1 MLPWLR
7 DGDLIEIRPAPPA
20 GVRIGDVLCYEP
32 SPGRLTLH
40 RVVAR
45 NGRGFLTRGDA
56 LAYVENVP
64 AASVLGVVVAVERG
78 GRVRRLDTP
87 VARRWARVA
96 AAVSPAL
103 ARLLPGARA
112 LRRAWRAVRR
122 G

>member
-7 DGDLIEIRPAPPA
+7 DGDLVEIRPAPPA

-40 RVVAR
+40 RVVASDEC
-45 NGRGFLTRGDA
+45 GFVTRGDA
-56 LAYVENVP
+56 LAYVEDVP

-78 GRVRRLDTP
+78 NRVRRLDTP
-87 VARRWARVA
+87 AAHRRARVV

-103 ARLLPGARA
+103 ARLLPGVRA
-112 LRRAWRAVRR
+112 LRRAWRAVCR